1 MGLRKSVWRHVILST
16 ALCVI
21 VLESFALSYD
31 VDLDFFRRASN
42 VSRYYG
48 TVEKVE
54 WNGPHEF
61 TAYASRR
68 SFDICYDI
76 RPQLKPVS
84 GMKEIV
90 LESESSDAET
100 VELSIMEF
108 PKGRYFRLKEKW
120 SPVVVFKT
128 GLDAEKLYQIRK
140 IRVTCRKRSAPSGEL
155 YRIAFRSMSARYDT
169 KEAQAL
175 RVDVDTG
182 NPFHCVRD
190 ELGEAPKLRIRNV
203 AQSAISVHGALSLE
217 SSLGEKL
224 SFDVKS
230 TLVNGGGI
238 RLFELPP
245 ASSKGV
251 WHVKGR
257 LLAGDGS
264 TNTVE
269 TRFARIDCHRRTP
282 PVLRGTFRMGINY
295 HMASYSQEDKAKT
308 LEALVATGAKLAR
321 AGMGLSMKGVQKKGP
336 DDWDWGDAENM
347 LDMLDAAGIRAS
359 TGPGTMPK
367 WSVRPDAVAKAKE
380 TKDWRW
386 EVITLPR
393 DRLFERFC
401 EKMAQ
406 RFKGRLDYY
415 EIGNEWDLNFRHPV
429 SEAVEIQ
436 REAYRGIKRYDPDV
450 CVLPNGWAGANDL
463 RATRNTPRADFQKEF
478 LLLSKGDCYDVH
490 PTHCHGDF
498 RSYERRIASFMKLRK
513 ETGTDFRPWFSN
525 ESAISSWRGERE
537 PAATVWKKIVFARAH
552 GSVDYIWYNLRG
564 TSWNPKD
571 PEQGY
576 GMLTAGYLPRE
587 TFVSFAA
594 LATVMNGQDFRRT
607 VVRQDERRIY
617 EFSDGKSV
625 TLIGWD
631 DACRSHAAGIR
642 IETDAAYAEQVD
654 MFGNRK
660 RISVSN
666 GAVDFEIGDMPSALV
681 LVGGAWARLEDG
693 KPRPQAQ
700 SGLVNVA
707 DIPGAGFAGKA
718 LFTLS
723 NPSQINEFFEAI
735 PGKENRLWKGKDDL
749 SAEIWLENDGDAL
762 AVKLSVLDDIH
773 VPLKKDRRDDG
784 DLIQVAVSLPDGG
797 NLQKFNFE
805 KPVSRKGNISNY
817 ETRVPWSR
825 LGAARGRLPDAVVF
839 AVLLED
845 DDGLGRECAMEIAP
859 SMSLK

>member
-1 MGLRKSVWRHVILST
+1 MGLRKSVWRHVILS
-16 ALCVI
+16 AAFCVI
-21 VLESFALSYD
+21 ALESSALSYD
-31 VDLDFFRRASN
+31 VDLDFFRKASN

-108 PKGRYFRLKEKW
+108 PKGKYFRLKEKW
-120 SPVVVFKT
+120 SPTIVFKAR
-128 GLDAEKLYQIRK
+128 LDPEKLYQIRK

-190 ELGEAPKLRIRNV
+190 ELGEAPKFRIRNV

-230 TLVNGGGI
+230 TMVNGGGI

-295 HMASYSQEDKAKT
+295 HMASYSQEDKTKT

-436 REAYRGIKRYDPDV
+436 REAYRGIKRFDPDV

-463 RATRNTPRADFQKEF
+463 RATRNTSRANFQKEF

-498 RSYERRIASFMKLRK
+498 RSYERRIDSFMKLRK
-513 ETGTDFRPWFSN
+513 DTGTDSRPWFSN

-594 LATVMNGQDFRRT
+594 LATVMKDQRFSRIVTRKGKCH
-607 VVRQDERRIY
+607 IY
-617 EFSDGKSV
+617 EFAGTDSITFV
-625 TLIGWD
+625 GWD
-631 DACRSHAAGIR
+631 AAHKSCPTGVIVR
-642 IETDAAYAEQVD
+642 TDAVFAERVD

-660 RISVSN
+660 RSPVSN
-666 GAVDFEIGDMPSALV
+666 GAVDFKIGDMPCALV
-681 LVGGAWARLEDG
+681 LEGGSWARLDEEV
-693 KPRPQAQ
+693 
-700 SGLVNVA
+700 SVHETLVGLLRVA
-707 DIPGAGFAGKA
+707 DIPGVGMNDSPQFVMSGH
-718 LFTLS
+718 S
-723 NPSQINEFFEAI
+723 NVTDFFEAI
-735 PGKENRLWKGKDDL
+735 PGKENRLWKGVEDL
-749 SAEIWLENDGDAL
+749 SAEISLENDGVAL
-762 AVKLSVLDDIH
+762 IVKVAV
-773 VPLKKDRRDDG
+773 RDDRHIPRRIDSG
-784 DLIQVAVSLPDGG
+784 DSVRASVSDPAGVRRHSFDLGEPKTREG
-797 NLQKFNFE
+797 E
-805 KPVSRKGNISNY
+805 VSRY
-817 ETRVPWSR
+817 ETRMPWRVLGEDAGGVPESI
-825 LGAARGRLPDAVVF
+825 VF
-839 AVLLED
+839 SILIED
-845 DDGLGRECAMEIAP
+845 DDGAGRECSMELMEIP
-859 SMSLK
+859 KE